1 MKIELYDER
10 MVSEHFICAM
20 AYGDTT
26 GIDDSDESLLDSWF
40 SDLPENYILDFTDV
54 RDEFTMCDVTGLM
67 SSCLQVN
74 IYKRID

>member
-26 GIDDSDESLLDSWF
+26 GIDDSDEKMLDVWF
-40 SDLPENYILDFTDV
+40 SELPDNYILDFTDV

-67 SSCLQVN
+67 SSCCQVN

>member
-26 GIDDSDESLLDSWF
+26 GIDDSDEKMIDVWF
-40 SDLPENYILDFTDV
+40 SELPDNYILDFTDE
-54 RDEFTMCDVTGLM
+54 RDEFAMCDVTGLM
-67 SSCLQVN
+67 SSCCLVN
-74 IYKRID
+74 IYKRQD